1 MKRVV
6 AFVALAC
13 LALVGPGA
21 IAASAHGADESNYKS
36 VVTSITPSTTAF
48 TVHTIELGSRLEL
61 TVAPGHTV
69 LVKGYD
75 GEPYLRIGDDGVF
88 ENFHSPSHWVNKD
101 RYGRVALPPEAN
113 SDLPPEW
120 VRVGDGPSVRWH
132 DHRTHWM
139 ALVLPPIVQPA
150 QGERHVIEPAWKVPL
165 VLDGQPT
172 EVTGELTWEP
182 APTAFPWLVGAAAV
196 AVACLL
202 AIRFRRG
209 LRWWIASGT
218 AVLAAYV
225 IAVRIS
231 TNHFPVVPTVCVA
244 VAVVG
249 LVAVRYEPRLV
260 VVSAAALTYG
270 AFSRLGVLHHS
281 LVRFPGGLNTDRA
294 FVTVALGIGLGTL
307 AAALLEEA
315 VSRPTRQ
322 RAEPA
327 RPLPSTS

>member
-6 AFVALAC
+6 AFVALAA
-13 LALVGPGA
+13 LSLVGPGA
-21 IAASAHGADESNYKS
+21 IAASAHGADESNYRS
-36 VVTSITPSTTAF
+36 VVTSIAPSTTAF
-48 TVHTIELGSRLEL
+48 TVRTIELGSRLEL
-61 TVAPGHTV
+61 TVAQGHTV
-69 LVKGYD
+69 LVNGYD
-75 GEPYLRIGDDGVF
+75 GEPYLRIGYDGVY

-120 VRVGDGPSVRWH
+120 VRVGNGPSVRWH

-150 QGERHVIEPAWKVPL
+150 QGERHIIEPAWKVPL
-165 VLDGQPT
+165 VLDGQPA

-182 APTAFPWLVGAAAV
+182 APSALPWLVGAAAE
-196 AVACLL
+196 AIACLL

-209 LRWWIASGT
+209 LQWWIASGA

-225 IAVRIS
+225 IALRIS
-231 TNHFPVVPTVCVA
+231 TNHFPAVPTVCVA
-244 VAVVG
+244 LTVGG
-249 LVAVRYEPRLV
+249 LVAVRYEPRVV
-260 VVSAAALTYG
+260 VVSAAAIAWG

-281 LVRFPGGLNTDRA
+281 LVRFPLGLNTDRA
-294 FVTVALGIGLGTL
+294 LVTVALGIGLGTL
-307 AAALLEEA
+307 AAALLDEA
-315 VSRPTRQ
+315 VSRPTRR

-327 RPLPSTS
+327 QPLPSTS